1 MTMHMMSEYRLGMFD
16 GETTLGWLRPGWR
29 GLKLYARKAKAAI
42 AAGDIAQ
49 KAEMLHRADKLLT
62 LMAGLLDTGAG
73 TTLGPALM
81 RVYEAIGA
89 LLLRANLD
97 NDVLALNDIEMA
109 LAKLDQDMLLAKNE
123 AMAA

>member
-1 MTMHMMSEYRLGMFD
+1 
-16 GETTLGWLRPGWR
+16 
-29 GLKLYARKAKAAI
+29 
-42 AAGDIAQ
+42 
-49 KAEMLHRADKLLT
+49 MLHRADKLLT

-97 NDVLALNDIEMA
+97 NDVLALDDIEMA